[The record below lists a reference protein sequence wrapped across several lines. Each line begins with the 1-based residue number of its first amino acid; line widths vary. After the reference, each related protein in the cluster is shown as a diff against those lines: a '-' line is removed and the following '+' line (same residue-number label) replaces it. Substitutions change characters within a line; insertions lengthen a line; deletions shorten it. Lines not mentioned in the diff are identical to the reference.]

1 MEVVVEKQ
9 QLVFDGHALEYYAY
23 YFKIWN
29 ENVDHRITVKKV
41 LDQWASAL
49 ESLGENRVVFLP
61 YYLDDQMSKAL
72 KAELV
77 GKDIRLVITRVDYD
91 GWAFNLDDLS
101 EFMSSSSY
109 ETPNERLYESEHPK
123 HFGSYPSVDLVK
135 ALRRAQIAA

>member
-9 QLVFDGHALEYYAY
+9 QIVFDGHALEYYAY

-91 GWAFNLDDLS
+91 GWAFNLDDLCPRVRTKLQTS
-101 EFMSSSSY
+101 ACTNLNTQNTLEVTLQSIWS
-109 ETPNERLYESEHPK
+109 RH
-123 HFGSYPSVDLVK
+123 
-135 ALRRAQIAA
+135 